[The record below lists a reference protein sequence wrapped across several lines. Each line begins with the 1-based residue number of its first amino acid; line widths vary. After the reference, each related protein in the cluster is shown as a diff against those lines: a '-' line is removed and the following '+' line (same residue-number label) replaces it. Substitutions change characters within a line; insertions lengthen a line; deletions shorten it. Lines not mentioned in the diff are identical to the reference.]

1 MHYLYKSLPDEC
13 IDVSVGIG
21 VGKCIGVCVV
31 VPVVVVGP
39 SEGWASITCRDE
51 NNSRVTVWE
60 NIIEELN

>member
-21 VGKCIGVCVV
+21 VGKCIGVG
-31 VPVVVVGP
+31 VPELVVGP